1 MHAWKVRRLL
11 IAVCGAL
18 LALPAAGAA
27 RSAAYS
33 AKSRPVARTVA
44 IASFAFAPGNV
55 TVSVGDTVVWR
66 NDDIVPHTATA
77 SDSSWDSG
85 IVQPKGTWR
94 MVARARGEWKYI
106 CALHPSM
113 RGTLVVR

>member
-1 MHAWKVRRLL
+1 MRASKPRRLL

-27 RSAAYS
+27 HSAARE
-33 AKSRPVARTVA
+33 SRPVARTVA
-44 IASFAFAPGNV
+44 IAAFAFAPGSV
-55 TVSVGDTVVWR
+55 TVNAGDTVVWR

-85 IVQPKGTWR
+85 VVQPKGTWR
-94 MVARARGEWKYI
+94 MVTRARGEWKYV

-113 RGTLVVR
+113 TGTLLVR